1 MTSMLAGLFG
11 AWTLASIWAL
21 IISSFSV
28 ATVIGGVALAIAI
41 LEPAIIAALIPD
53 LRKWA
58 IVVAVIAF
66 GYSAV
71 FTKGMDYGLSVKQDQ
86 WDTAA
91 KQEVVNGTAARTKAV
106 ATVRALPPDSVRN
119 DGWNRD
125 NWKRSVG
132 K

>member
-1 MTSMLAGLFG
+1 MLGAIFG
-11 AWTLASIWAL
+11 AWSLGAIWAL
-21 IISSFSV
+21 IISSFSI
-28 ATVIGGVALAIAI
+28 ATVVGVIALAIAI
-41 LEPAIIAALIPD
+41 LEPAIVAALIPD

-71 FTKGMDYGLSVKQDQ
+71 FTKGMDYGLSVKQTQ

-91 KQEVVNGTAARTKAV
+91 KQEVVNGNAARSKAV
-106 ATVRALPPDSVRN
+106 ATVRNLPSNSVRH

-125 NWKRSVG
+125 NWKQPVG

>member
-1 MTSMLAGLFG
+1 MFG
-11 AWTLASIWAL
+11 AWTFGSVWAL
-21 IISSFSV
+21 IISTFSI
-28 ATVIGGVALAIAI
+28 ATVVGGIALAIAI
-41 LEPAIIAALIPD
+41 LLPKQLDFITD

-71 FTKGMDYGLSVKQDQ
+71 FTKGMDYGLSVKQAQ
-86 WDTAA
+86 IEASA
-91 KQEVVNGTAARTKAV
+91 KQEAVNGEAAHSDAV
-106 ATVRALPPDSVRN
+106 ATVRALPPASVRD

-125 NWKRSVG
+125 NWKQPSG